1 LIIIN
6 LERRSNMGLQTNKE
20 LLNLAKKGGYAVG
33 AFNINNLEVLQAI
46 VSAGEA
52 EKSPAIIAVSEG
64 AIQYAGLAYIVSMV
78 RTAAERASIPLSL
91 HLDHGQDIKTIQSCI
106 ENGFTSVMIDG
117 SHLEFQENIAITK
130 EVVKMAVKKAIS
142 VEAELGRLKG
152 IEDKVSVSEREVFL
166 TDPQA
171 AEDFVKK
178 TEVDALAIA
187 IGTSHGAYK
196 FKGEVKLDFER
207 LREIAKKV
215 DIPLV
220 LHGASGVPLSV
231 LEKAER
237 FGAKLP
243 GAKGIPDEAIQKAI
257 PLGISKINIDTDL
270 RLSFVGAI
278 REVLATKPDEF
289 DPRKIL
295 GPGREAIRQTVQSK
309 MRLFG
314 SSGKAI

>member
-1 LIIIN
+1 MAL
-6 LERRSNMGLQTNKE
+6 STNKK

-33 AFNINNLEVLQAI
+33 AFNMNNLEILQAI

-52 EKSPAIIAVSEG
+52 ERSPAIIAVSEG
-64 AIQYAGLAYIVSMV
+64 AIQYAGLPFIVSMA
-78 RTAAERASIPLSL
+78 RIASEWASIPLSL
-91 HLDHGQDIKTIQSCI
+91 HLDHGKDLEVIRSCV

-117 SHLEFQENIAITK
+117 SHLPFQENIDITK
-130 EVVKMAVKKAIS
+130 KVVEMASPRGVS
-142 VEAELGRLKG
+142 VEGELGRLKG
-152 IEDKVSVSEREVFL
+152 IEEKVSVSDQEAFL

-171 AEDFVKK
+171 AEEFVKK
-178 TEVDALAIA
+178 TGVDSLAVA

-196 FKGEVKLDFER
+196 FKGESKLDFER
-207 LREIAKKV
+207 LAEIGRRV

-220 LHGASGVPLSV
+220 LHGASGVPKPI

-243 GAKGIPDEAIQKAI
+243 GAKGIPDEAIQRAI
-257 PLGISKINIDTDL
+257 SLGICKINIDTDL

-278 REVLATKPDEF
+278 REVLTTKPEEF
-289 DPRKIL
+289 DPRKII
-295 GPGREAIRQTVQSK
+295 GPGREAIKQTVQSK

-314 SSGKAI
+314 SSGKAT

>member
-1 LIIIN
+1 MALT
-6 LERRSNMGLQTNKE
+6 TNQK
-20 LLNLAKKGGYAVG
+20 LLNLAKKSGYAIG
-33 AFNINNLEVLQAI
+33 AFNINNLEILQAI

-64 AIQYAGLAYIVSMV
+64 AIKYAGMPYLVSMV
-78 RTAAERASIPLSL
+78 RIASEQTFIPLSL
-91 HLDHGQDIKTIQSCI
+91 HLDHGTDLEVIHSCF

-117 SHLEFQENIAITK
+117 SHFEFEDNIGITK
-130 EVVKMAVKKAIS
+130 KVAEMASKRGVS

-152 IEDKVSVSEREVFL
+152 IEEKVSVSEKEAFL
-166 TDPQA
+166 TDPEA
-171 AEDFVKK
+171 AEQFVRR
-178 TEVDALAIA
+178 TGVHALAVA

-207 LREIAKKV
+207 LKEIAERV

-220 LHGASGVPLSV
+220 LHGASGVPPSV
-231 LEKAER
+231 LEKAEK

-243 GAKGIPDEAIQKAI
+243 GAKGIPDDAIQKAI
-257 PLGISKINIDTDL
+257 SLGISKINIDTDL
-270 RLSFVGAI
+270 RLSFIGAL
-278 REVLATKPDEF
+278 REVLVTKPEEF

-295 GPGREAIRQTVQSK
+295 GPGREAIKQTVQSK

-314 SSGKAI
+314 SSGKVT

>member
-1 LIIIN
+1 MPL
-6 LERRSNMGLQTNKE
+6 LTNKE
-20 LLNLAKKGGYAVG
+20 LLGRAKRGGYAVG
-33 AFNINNLEVLQAI
+33 AFNMNNLEILQAI
-46 VSAGEA
+46 VSAGEV

-64 AIQYAGLAYIVSMV
+64 AIQYAGLHYIISMV
-78 RTAAERASIPLSL
+78 RTASEQTFIPLSL
-91 HLDHGQDIKTIQSCI
+91 HLDHGKDLEIIRSCI

-117 SHLEFQENIAITK
+117 SHLELSENIAITK
-130 EVVKMAVKKAIS
+130 KVAEMAKPKAVS
-142 VEAELGRLKG
+142 VEGELGRLKG
-152 IEDKVSVSEREVFL
+152 IEEKVSVSEREAFL
-166 TDPQA
+166 TDPKA
-171 AEDFVKK
+171 AEEFVKK
-178 TEVDALAIA
+178 TGVDALAVA

-207 LREIAKKV
+207 LREIGLRV

-220 LHGASGVPLSV
+220 LHGASGVPQPV

-243 GAKGIPDEAIQKAI
+243 GAKGVPDEAIQKAVSS
-257 PLGISKINIDTDL
+257 GICKINIDTDL

-278 REVLATKPDEF
+278 REVLTTQPEEF

-295 GPGREAIRQTVQSK
+295 GPGREAMKQTVQSK

-314 SSGKAI
+314 SSGKAR

>member
-1 LIIIN
+1 MPM
-6 LERRSNMGLQTNKE
+6 RTNKE
-20 LLNLAKKGGYAVG
+20 LLTLAKKGNYAVG
-33 AFNINNLEVLQAI
+33 AFNINNLEILQAV

-64 AIQYAGLAYIVSMV
+64 AIQYAGFPFIVSMV
-78 RTAAERASIPLSL
+78 RTASDQTSIPLSL
-91 HLDHGQDIKTIQSCI
+91 HLDHGKDLEIIRSCI
-106 ENGFTSVMIDG
+106 DNGFTSVMIDG
-117 SHLEFQENIAITK
+117 SHLELEENIAITRK
-130 EVVKMAVKKAIS
+130 VVDWAKKKSVS

-152 IEDKVSVSEREVFL
+152 IEDKASVSEREAIL

-171 AEDFVKK
+171 AEEFVKR

-187 IGTSHGAYK
+187 IGTSHGPYK

-207 LREIAKKV
+207 LKEIARRV

-220 LHGASGVPLSV
+220 LHGASGVPQAV

-243 GAKGIPDEAIQKAI
+243 GAKGIPDDAIQKAVS
-257 PLGISKINIDTDL
+257 LGIAKINIDTDL
-270 RLSFVGAI
+270 RLSFIGAI
-278 REVLATKPDEF
+278 REVLASKPEEF

-295 GPGREAIRQTVQSK
+295 GPGREAIKQTVQLK

-314 SSGKAI
+314 SSGKAD

>member
-1 LIIIN
+1 MPL
-6 LERRSNMGLQTNKE
+6 STNRE
-20 LLNLAKKGGYAVG
+20 LLNAAKRGGYAVG
-33 AFNINNLEVLQAI
+33 AFNMNNLEILQAI

-64 AIQYAGLAYIVSMV
+64 AIKYAGMPYIVSMV
-78 RTAAERASIPLSL
+78 RTASEQTFIHLSL
-91 HLDHGQDIKTIQSCI
+91 HLDHGTDLEVIRSCI

-117 SHLEFQENIAITK
+117 SHLEFEENIATTK
-130 EVVKMAVKKAIS
+130 RVVEMAKKKRVS

-152 IEDKVSVSEREVFL
+152 IEEKVSVSEKEAFL

-171 AEDFVKK
+171 AEEFIKR

-196 FKGEVKLDFER
+196 FKGEVKLDFDR
-207 LREIAKKV
+207 LKEIAKRV
-215 DIPLV
+215 NLPLV
-220 LHGASGVPLSV
+220 LHGASGVPSAV
-231 LEKAER
+231 LEKAQQ

-257 PLGISKINIDTDL
+257 SLGISKINIDTDL
-270 RLSFVGAI
+270 RLSFVAAL
-278 REVLATKPDEF
+278 REMLVTKPEEF

-295 GPGREAIRQTVQSK
+295 GPGREAIQRTVQSK

-314 SSGKAI
+314 SSGKAV

>member
-1 LIIIN
+1 MKLF
-6 LERRSNMGLQTNKE
+6 TNKE
-20 LLNLAKKGGYAVG
+20 LLHMAKKGGYAVG
-33 AFNINNLEVLQAI
+33 AFNINNLEILQAI
-46 VSAGEA
+46 VSAGEV

-64 AIQYAGLAYIVSMV
+64 AIQYAGMSYIVSMV
-78 RTAAERASIPLSL
+78 RIAAQMATIPLSL
-91 HLDHGQDIKTIQSCI
+91 HLDHGRDLEIIRSCI

-117 SHLEFQENIAITK
+117 SHLEFAENIAVTQR
-130 EVVKMAVKKAIS
+130 VVEMARKKAIS

-152 IEDKVSVSEREVFL
+152 IEEKVSVSDQEAFL

-171 AEDFVKK
+171 AVEFVKK

-196 FKGEVKLDFER
+196 FKGEARLDFER
-207 LREIAKKV
+207 LREIV
-215 DIPLV
+215 SRVEIPLV
-220 LHGASGVPLSV
+220 LHGASGVPRPV

-243 GAKGIPDEAIQKAI
+243 GAKGIPDEAIQKAVSS
-257 PLGISKINIDTDL
+257 GICKINIDTDL
-270 RLSFVGAI
+270 RLSFVSAL
-278 REVLATKPDEF
+278 REILITKPEEF

-295 GPGREAIRQTVQSK
+295 GPGRESIKQTVQSK

>member
-1 LIIIN
+1 MALT
-6 LERRSNMGLQTNKE
+6 TNQK
-20 LLNLAKKGGYAVG
+20 LLNLAKKSGYAIG
-33 AFNINNLEVLQAI
+33 AFNINNLEILQAI

-64 AIQYAGLAYIVSMV
+64 AIKYAGMPYLVSMV
-78 RTAAERASIPLSL
+78 RIASEQTFIPLSL
-91 HLDHGQDIKTIQSCI
+91 HLDHGTDLEVILSCI

-117 SHLEFQENIAITK
+117 SHFEFEDNIGITK
-130 EVVKMAVKKAIS
+130 KVAEMASKRGVS

-152 IEDKVSVSEREVFL
+152 IEEKVSVSEKEAFL
-166 TDPQA
+166 TDPEA
-171 AEDFVKK
+171 AEEFVRR
-178 TEVDALAIA
+178 TGVHALAVA

-207 LREIAKKV
+207 LKEIAERV

-220 LHGASGVPLSV
+220 LHGASGVPPSV
-231 LEKAER
+231 LEKAEK

-243 GAKGIPDEAIQKAI
+243 GAKGIPDDAIQKAI
-257 PLGISKINIDTDL
+257 SLGISKINIDTDL
-270 RLSFVGAI
+270 RLSFIGAL
-278 REVLATKPDEF
+278 REVLVDKPEEF

-295 GPGREAIRQTVQSK
+295 GPGREAIKQTVQSK

-314 SSGKAI
+314 SSGKVT

>member
-1 LIIIN
+1 MAL
-6 LERRSNMGLQTNKE
+6 STNKE
-20 LLNLAKKGGYAVG
+20 LLHLAKKGGYAVG
-33 AFNINNLEVLQAI
+33 AFNINNLEILQAI

-64 AIQYAGLAYIVSMV
+64 AIQYAGLPFIVSMA
-78 RTAAERASIPLSL
+78 RIASEGASIPLSL
-91 HLDHGQDIKTIQSCI
+91 HLDHGKDLEVIRSCI

-117 SHLEFQENIAITK
+117 SHLPFQENIDVTK
-130 EVVKMAVKKAIS
+130 KVVELASPRGVS
-142 VEAELGRLKG
+142 VEGELGRLKG
-152 IEDKVSVSEREVFL
+152 IEEKVSVSEQDAFL

-171 AEDFVKK
+171 AEEFVKK
-178 TEVDALAIA
+178 TGVDALAIA

-196 FKGEVKLDFER
+196 FKGESKLDFER
-207 LREIAKKV
+207 LAEIGRKV

-220 LHGASGVPLSV
+220 LHGASGVPKPV

-257 PLGISKINIDTDL
+257 SLGICKINIDTDL

-278 REVLATKPDEF
+278 REVLTTKPEEF
-289 DPRKIL
+289 DPRKII
-295 GPGREAIRQTVQSK
+295 GPGREAIKQTVQSK

-314 SSGKAI
+314 SSGKAA

>member
-1 LIIIN
+1 MVM
-6 LERRSNMGLQTNKE
+6 RTNKE
-20 LLNLAKKGGYAVG
+20 LLNLAKKGGYGVG
-33 AFNINNLEVLQAI
+33 AFNINNLEILQAI
-46 VSAGEA
+46 VSAGES

-64 AIQYAGLAYIVSMV
+64 AIQYAGMSFIVSMV
-78 RTAAERASIPLSL
+78 RTASEQVSIPLSL
-91 HLDHGQDIKTIQSCI
+91 HLDHGKDLEVIRSCI

-117 SHLEFQENIAITK
+117 SHLDFNGNIAITK
-130 EVVKMAVKKAIS
+130 KVVEMARKKAVS
-142 VEAELGRLKG
+142 VEGELGRLKG
-152 IEDKVSVSEREVFL
+152 IEDKVSVSERESFL
-166 TDPQA
+166 TDPQV
-171 AEDFVKK
+171 AEEFVEK
-178 TEVDALAIA
+178 TGLDALAIA

-207 LREIAKKV
+207 LKEIAKKV

-220 LHGASGVPLSV
+220 LHGASGVPQSV
-231 LEKAER
+231 LERAER

-257 PLGISKINIDTDL
+257 SLGICKINIDTDL

-278 REVLATKPDEF
+278 REILVTKPDEF

-295 GPGREAIRQTVQSK
+295 GPGREAIRETVRSK

-314 SSGKAI
+314 SSGKAA